1 MLLIM
6 VCILGVFG
14 CILLYCGLAAS
25 KNAEVQWKE
34 LERKVYEK
42 KKKEEQES

>member
-6 VCILGVFG
+6 VCILGMFG
-14 CILLYCGLAAS
+14 WILLYCGLAAS
-25 KNAEVQWKE
+25 KDAEARWKE

-42 KKKEEQES
+42 KKKEEQEF